1 MEKVEKSR
9 SFAKNWQRKV
19 QKLELDS
26 QRFLELEQKRGEA
39 AGKEQTLLSVQTD
52 RKSMQE
58 QTDLLQT
65 ELENRSGDREKI
77 SRTPVEKEQ
86 LSNAKEALLR
96 QKKELEEHLERLES
110 TLQGIERCAERVRN
124 LDFPCVMRAAYGMD
138 TWKHCF

>member
-1 MEKVEKSR
+1 MEKKSELR
-9 SFAKNWQRKV
+9 EELAKKV

-77 SRTPVEKEQ
+77 SRAPVEKE
-86 LSNAKEALLR
+86 AAVKCEEALLQTEKGTGR
-96 QKKELEEHLERLES
+96 
-110 TLQGIERCAERVRN
+110 TPG
-124 LDFPCVMRAAYGMD
+124 AA
-138 TWKHCF
+138 